1 MTMKERMIAVIVQIL
16 KLSKNRTNRSF
27 RTMAVY
33 TKKARL
39 MNHLARGNDITPK
52 QAFSR
57 YGVKNLRA
65 TMSNIKTQVEKYNN
79 WEVTTRTL
87 DNGATCYGMD
97 FHGYTDN
104 PFAIRAGIV

>member
-1 MTMKERMIAVIVQIL
+1 MTIKEQMYCGVHRNP
-16 KLSKNRTNRSF
+16 STSENRKDRSF

-39 MNHLARGNDITPK
+39 MNHLSRGWDITPK
-52 QAFSR
+52 QAYSR
-57 YGVKNLRA
+57 FGIKNLRA
-65 TMSNIKTQVEKYNN
+65 TMSNIKEQVERYGN

-87 DNGATCYGMD
+87 DNGTTCYGMD